1 MTENKDTVEYRQ
13 DAQRAPGGAMPRQ
26 AYIKMNP
33 LIDKTI
39 FNDRIKEMALI
50 QTYFNHSE
58 YHLTRNNGDM

>member
-1 MTENKDTVEYRQ
+1 MTENKDTGEY
-13 DAQRAPGGAMPRQ
+13 RQ